1 MMISTRGRY
10 ALRVMIDLT
19 QQKGEEK
26 SCPKA
31 LNMAAEGGCIIET
44 EENLL

>member
-1 MMISTRGRY
+1 MPEGN
-10 ALRVMIDLT
+10 AE
-19 QQKGEEK
+19 KGEEK